1 MHLTHVKEEPT
12 PNPSKEGNAV
22 GLKRVRINPPIVVPL
37 IATPELWNRRGGE
50 PCEAP
55 RTRLFITLPDKTLLL
70 RESVGGGL
78 MKSETRV
85 GTATNIF
92 PFHPMD
98 AGRSSSRIDA
108 PVIETNTQDV
118 GR

>member
-1 MHLTHVKEEPT
+1 LDLFDRTFHI
-12 PNPSKEGNAV
+12 
-22 GLKRVRINPPIVVPL
+22 RFPL